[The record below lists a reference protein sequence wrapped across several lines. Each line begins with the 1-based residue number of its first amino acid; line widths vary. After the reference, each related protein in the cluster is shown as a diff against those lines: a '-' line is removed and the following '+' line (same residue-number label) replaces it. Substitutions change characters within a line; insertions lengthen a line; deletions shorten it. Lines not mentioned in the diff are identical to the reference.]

1 MRKKSTLRTLTV
13 TTGVALALAVSVAA
27 GPGKALATTSGYL
40 SATDLYTTQVAGST
54 ANTVTT
60 SAGSFTI
67 YDVPTSSFGNT
78 IPSAT
83 QLQQFLSA
91 NEPGVPSNVTIYSI
105 SENGVTNYPTTG
117 LNLQLL
123 NQAITNYTSTSFT
136 GQGTYSGEILS
147 NVFRVGAGST
157 LAGVTP
163 GELVFTYQF
172 DITSA
177 SNTNGYA
184 GPTSESVSFYNDP
197 NGYTYTLGDGITNT
211 SNIAGTTITCSTCT
225 TLTGAQLAALTGN
238 VSYDAINNNGSIETL
253 DLQNNSVTLPIGTL
267 TPEIMVASNATNYTM
282 GSIALQGNGNIADGS
297 VFVPAVPEPGTLVLF
312 GSALGLVAFMM
323 ARRRQNDRNQGIA

>member
-91 NEPGVPSNVTIYSI
+91 NEPGVPSNVTIDSI
-105 SENGVTNYPTTG
+105 SQNGVIDYPTTG

-177 SNTNGYA
+177 SNTNGYS
-184 GPTSESVSFYNDP
+184 GPSSESVSFYNDP
-197 NGYTYTLGDGITNT
+197 NGYTYTLGDGITDT
-211 SNIAGTTITCSTCT
+211 SSIAGTTITCSTCT
-225 TLTGAQLAALTGN
+225 TLNGAQLSALTGN
-238 VSYDAINNNGSIETL
+238 VSYDTINNNGSIETL
-253 DLQNNSVTLPIGTL
+253 ELQNNSVTLPVGTL

-282 GSIALQGNGNIADGS
+282 GSIALQGNGSIADGA
-297 VFVPAVPEPGTLVLF
+297 VFVPTVPEPGTLVLF

-323 ARRRQNDRNQGIA
+323 ARRRQGQGIA

>member
-40 SATDLYTTQVAGST
+40 SAPDLYTTQVAEST
-54 ANTVTT
+54 PNTVIT
-60 SAGSFTI
+60 SAGTYTI

-78 IPSAT
+78 IPSTT

-91 NEPGVPSNVTIYSI
+91 NEPGVPSNVTIDSI
-105 SENGVTNYPTTG
+105 SQNGVIDYPTTG

-136 GQGTYSGEILS
+136 QGTYSGEILS

-157 LAGVTP
+157 MAGVTP
-163 GELVFTYQF
+163 GDLVFTYQF

-177 SNTNGYA
+177 TSTANGNV
-184 GPTSESVSFYNDP
+184 GPSSESVSFYNDP
-197 NGYTYTLGDGITNT
+197 NGYTYTLGDGITDT
-211 SNIAGTTITCSTCT
+211 SSIQGTTISCSTCT
-225 TLTGAQLAALTGN
+225 ELTPQDLSGATGTVLYDTL
-238 VSYDAINNNGSIETL
+238 NNNGSIETL
-253 DLQNNSVTLPIGTL
+253 ELLNNTLTLNVGTL

-282 GSIALQGNGNIADGS
+282 GSLALSGTGSIADGA
-297 VFVPAVPEPGTLVLF
+297 VFVPDTPEPGTLVLF

-323 ARRRQNDRNQGIA
+323 VRRQKGQRQGIA